1 MISNDLKMIL
11 ERQQNEIINADERKI
26 VVSAGPGSGKTFTL
40 VKRLEKKFN
49 ETENY
54 KAIITSF
61 TKEASNQ
68 LRDRTCN
75 IDGIN
80 ESYIGT
86 LDSFIMKEIILP
98 YKNRYLKECNLPLIK
113 KTVNYTFPQRK
124 SSVEILTKN
133 GISKSSRKEILD
145 EFHNWLINFCNG
157 VYEISSMAY
166 IVAIDVLKKCLS
178 SKLYIKSKYNCIYV
192 DEAQDLN
199 EFQHKFIKYF
209 IEACDLECML
219 IGDKNQSIYEFR
231 GARPEQFYSLRKDE
245 GYKVYEITVSVR
257 CHPSILMFSNLIL
270 DANAKLIEI
279 KKNKVFLNV
288 PPNETNV
295 MKVDGNFF
303 VLFERQNDALSCYN
317 YLSSKNV
324 NVIYTKRLELS
335 DTEFS
340 NNYLDIIEELIKFK
354 LNINNENPKLVYSIK
369 NLEDYLEN
377 NYILKRSTKNKLRNL
392 NNDLIFYIKMILKE
406 LNISIT
412 IDTERELKQQFS
424 NPMYLN
430 HYINHE
436 KINRI
441 MTIHSSK
448 GLEADNVFIRFTD
461 IPFYYNEEYKRKLY
475 VAFTRAKN
483 SLYISY
489 KTTNIAESIIG
500 KTLLSN
506 FLKINNIVKK

>member
-1 MISNDLKMIL
+1 M
-11 ERQQNEIINADERKI
+11 
-26 VVSAGPGSGKTFTL
+26 
-40 VKRLEKKFN
+40 
-49 ETENY
+49 
-54 KAIITSF
+54 
-61 TKEASNQ
+61 
-68 LRDRTCN
+68 
-75 IDGIN
+75 
-80 ESYIGT
+80 
-86 LDSFIMKEIILP
+86 
-98 YKNRYLKECNLPLIK
+98 
-113 KTVNYTFPQRK
+113 
-124 SSVEILTKN
+124 
-133 GISKSSRKEILD
+133 
-145 EFHNWLINFCNG
+145 
-157 VYEISSMAY
+157 
-166 IVAIDVLKKCLS
+166 
-178 SKLYIKSKYNCIYV
+178 
-192 DEAQDLN
+192 
-199 EFQHKFIKYF
+199 
-209 IEACDLECML
+209 
-219 IGDKNQSIYEFR
+219 
-231 GARPEQFYSLRKDE
+231 
-245 GYKVYEITVSVR
+245 
-257 CHPSILMFSNLIL
+257 
-270 DANAKLIEI
+270 
-279 KKNKVFLNV
+279 
-288 PPNETNV
+288 
-295 MKVDGNFF
+295 
-303 VLFERQNDALSCYN
+303 
-317 YLSSKNV
+317 
-324 NVIYTKRLELS
+324 
-335 DTEFS
+335 
-340 NNYLDIIEELIKFK
+340 IKFK

-392 NNDLIFYIKMILKE
+392 DNDLIFYIKMILKE